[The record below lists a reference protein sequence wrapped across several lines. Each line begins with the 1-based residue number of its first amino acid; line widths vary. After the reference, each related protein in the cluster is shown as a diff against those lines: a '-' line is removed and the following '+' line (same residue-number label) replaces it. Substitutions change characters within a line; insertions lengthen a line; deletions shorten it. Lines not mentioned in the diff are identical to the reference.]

1 MSDRDWKL
9 FVIDM
14 VESTVKIE
22 NYVQG
27 LTHDAFL
34 TDSKTQDA
42 VVRNLEIIG
51 EAARRIPEEIRRR
64 HPEIPWNQIVGLR
77 NRLAHGYFVIDM
89 EVVWQIA
96 ANELP
101 ALRKGLEAILSE
113 ERDEGG

>member
-14 VESTVKIE
+14 LESTAKIE
-22 NYVQG
+22 SYVQG
-27 LTHDAFL
+27 LSHDDFFK
-34 TDSKTQDA
+34 DSKTQDA

-51 EAARRIPEEIRRR
+51 EAARRIPEEIRKRY
-64 HPEIPWNQIVGLR
+64 PGIPWSQIVGLR
-77 NRLAHGYFVIDM
+77 NRLAHGYFVVDM

-96 ANELP
+96 VNELP
-101 ALRKGLEAILSE
+101 ALRRGLEAILSE

>member
-64 HPEIPWNQIVGLR
+64 HPEIPWKPDRWVEEQTSPWLFCDRHGS
-77 NRLAHGYFVIDM
+77 RLAD
-89 EVVWQIA
+89 
-96 ANELP
+96 
-101 ALRKGLEAILSE
+101 RC
-113 ERDEGG
+113 ERASSFAEGA